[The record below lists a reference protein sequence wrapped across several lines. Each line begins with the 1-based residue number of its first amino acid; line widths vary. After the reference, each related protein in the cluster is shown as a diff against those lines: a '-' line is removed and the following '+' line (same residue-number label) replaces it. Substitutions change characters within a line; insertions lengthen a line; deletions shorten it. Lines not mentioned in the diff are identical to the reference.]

1 MQHTDAVRLIRRTF
15 ENAYDETNLRTLVA
29 ELFHGAEN
37 KDKVYSGAYIPAAY
51 RDHIS
56 SYKYICK
63 YISPD
68 QEELAVLAVNCSKVD
83 SLEKA
88 RTLQRNF
95 VANYMK
101 ERNKDACIV
110 AFYSDEDRSHWRR

>member
-37 KDKVYSGAYIPAAY
+37 KDKVYSGESIPKAY

-63 YISPD
+63 YVTPD
-68 QEELAVLAVNCSKVD
+68 QEELAVLAVNCCKIET
-83 SLEKA
+83 LEISP
-88 RTLQRNF
+88 TLM
-95 VANYMK
+95 A
-101 ERNKDACIV
+101 
-110 AFYSDEDRSHWRR
+110 